1 VPRSTCLT
9 AMPWQA
15 IESPSLPLGLLRAC
29 CVEAGL
35 PRPDLYHGGLRWAEY
50 LMEVTGG
57 AIGPAEYVDVAE
69 NGMFHGIGDWVFTG
83 VLHDDPDFG
92 VAILDEYE
100 KSHPITTGP
109 ARRMRE
115 YAAAFVEFAAA
126 EIMAGE
132 PDTVGF
138 STTFMQNV
146 PSLAV
151 ARRIKQLAPETVI
164 LFGGGNCDGAMGVG
178 LHRTYPFVDYVVR
191 GEGEEALP
199 LLLRAL
205 EGDGS
210 LADVPG
216 LCWRDG
222 DRQVVNDTRPH
233 PLPPGRIPL
242 PDFDDWFEY
251 MAESPV
257 RAYVEPKLILE
268 TARGCWWGQVHHCT
282 FCGLNGSSMQ
292 FRSKSPDQVIEQ
304 LSLLVQRHQVLDV
317 ITVDNIIDST
327 YFRTVLPRIAELDWD
342 LRVHYEVKSN
352 LRPSEIDALR
362 AAGIAHVQPGIESL
376 VSPVLKLM
384 DKGVTGVRNVRA
396 LRDCETAKL
405 TVSWNWLYGF
415 PGENLQDY
423 TAVLEQLPALSHLQ
437 PPSGAERILLER
449 FSPYFNRPELGFP
462 ERTSAEL
469 YRHVYRLSEEEKAEL
484 VFMFDTPDQGISDQD
499 ALPLAALV
507 KQWRELYSDSIL
519 QRDDLPDGAILLQD
533 RRANWPHEDLV
544 IDEPALVAA
553 YDELEYGRTQ
563 AAVLDRVVKA
573 GHDLDAERLAHWID
587 GLVARGLVFTEQ
599 GSYLALATTATPVK
613 VKV

>member
-1 VPRSTCLT
+1 VPRSTCLV

-15 IESPSLPLGLLRAC
+15 IESPSLPLGLLRTSCAD
-29 CVEAGL
+29 AGL
-35 PRPDLYHGGLRWAEY
+35 PRPDVYHGGLRWAEY
-50 LMEVTGG
+50 LMAATEE
-57 AIGPAEYVDVAE
+57 AIGPAAYVDVAE

-83 VLHDDPDFG
+83 VLHDDPEFG

-100 KSHPITTGP
+100 KTRPVDTGP

-115 YAAAFVEFAAA
+115 YAAEFVELAAA

-151 ARRIKQLAPETVI
+151 ARRIKQLAPATTI

-178 LHRTYPFVDYVVR
+178 LHRTYPFVDHVVC
-191 GEGEEALP
+191 GEGEEAFP
-199 LLLRAL
+199 LLLKVL
-205 EGDGS
+205 DGDGR

-216 LCWRDG
+216 LCWWDG
-222 DRQVVNDTRPH
+222 DRQVVNPARSH

-251 MAESPV
+251 MAASPV
-257 RAYVEPKLILE
+257 RGYIEPKLILE
-268 TARGCWWGQVHHCT
+268 TARGCWWGQAHHCT
-282 FCGLNGSSMQ
+282 FCGLNGSTMQ
-292 FRSKSPDQVIEQ
+292 FRSKAPDQVIEQ
-304 LSLLVQRHQVLDV
+304 LSHLVSRHQVLDV

-327 YFRTVLPRIAELDWD
+327 YFTTVLPRIAELDWD

-352 LRPSEIDALR
+352 LKPGEIDALR
-362 AAGIAHVQPGIESL
+362 AAGVAHVQPGIESL

-384 DKGVTGVRNVRA
+384 DKGVTGVRNVRT
-396 LRDCETAKL
+396 LRDCESAQL

-415 PGENLQDY
+415 PGENVEDY
-423 TAVLEQLPALSHLQ
+423 AAVLRQLPALSHLQ

-449 FSPYFNRPELGFP
+449 FSPYFNNPALGFP

-469 YRHVYRLSEEEKAEL
+469 YNHVYRLTEEQKSEL
-484 VFMFDTPDQGISDQD
+484 VFMFDTPDRGITDE
-499 ALPLAALV
+499 AAVPLTGLV
-507 KQWRELYSDSIL
+507 KEWRDLYPDSIL
-519 QRDDLPDGAILLQD
+519 QREQLDDGAILLQD

-553 YDELEYGRTQ
+553 YLELEYGRTLP
-563 AAVLDRVVKA
+563 ALLERVTRA
-573 GHDLDAERLAHWID
+573 GHSVSAERLRDWVD
-587 GLVARGLVFTEQ
+587 GLIGRGLVFTEQ
-599 GSYLALATTATPVK
+599 GSYLAVATTATPVK
-613 VKV
+613 VG